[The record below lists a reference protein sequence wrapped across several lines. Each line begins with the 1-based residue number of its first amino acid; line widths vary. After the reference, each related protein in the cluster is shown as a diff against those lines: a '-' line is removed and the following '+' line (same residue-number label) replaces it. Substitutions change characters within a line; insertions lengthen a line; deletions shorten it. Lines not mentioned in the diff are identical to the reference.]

1 LGHGFKKQIILT
13 KKINV
18 GLSDCLSILNDYIC
32 LLAFSGTLKGIK
44 MKNILVLG
52 AGKSS
57 PYLIHYLLENSKKY
71 DWFVTVA
78 DYDLKAARKS
88 IKDHPRGHAVRF
100 DINDQEMRT
109 SQISKSDVVLNM
121 LSPMFQHQVALSCV
135 RYSKHM
141 VSVSY
146 EDARI
151 RDIEKD
157 AQRKGI
163 LILTEM
169 GLDPG
174 IDHMSAASMIE
185 KIRNNGGV
193 VTSFES
199 YGGGLPA
206 LDSLINPLKY
216 VISWNPRNV
225 VMAGKTG
232 AQYYKDKKIKIIPHH
247 YVFQHSWPMEID
259 GLGMMEAYPNRDS
272 LNYKSLYGFENANT
286 VIRGTLRYPGWSE
299 TWFQVVRLGLP
310 NEEQRI
316 PDLKN
321 KTWAELTEMFL
332 PLNSIGPD
340 VSQRVANFLNI
351 SPTGQI
357 MQNLKWLGLF
367 ADEKIGAK
375 VSTSAQ
381 AITHLIGKKL
391 ELTNDARDMVVLVHR
406 MKVKYP
412 KSDKVDEEYNATM
425 IYNGEKGGFTAMAKS
440 VGLPVGIVAKLLLTD
455 QLPLT
460 GCHIPMHPA
469 IYRPVLKELA
479 ENGLEFIE
487 RVIPKK

>member
-1 LGHGFKKQIILT
+1 
-13 KKINV
+13 
-18 GLSDCLSILNDYIC
+18 
-32 LLAFSGTLKGIK
+32 

-52 AGKSS
+52 AGKST
-57 PYLIHYLLENSKKY
+57 PYLIHYLLENAENY

-78 DYDLKAARKS
+78 DRDLNAAQES
-88 IKDHPRGHAVRF
+88 IKGHPRGVAILF

-109 SQISKSDVVLNM
+109 SQISKSDIVLNM
-121 LSPMFQHQVALSCV
+121 LSPMFQHQVALTCV
-135 RYSKHM
+135 QYGKHM
-141 VSVSY
+141 ISVSY

-174 IDHMSAASMIE
+174 IDHMAAASMIE
-185 KIRNNGGV
+185 DIRNRGGV

-225 VMAGKTG
+225 VMAGESG
-232 AQYYKDKKIKIIPHH
+232 AQYYKNNKIKIIPHH

-259 GLGMMEAYPNRDS
+259 GLGQMEAYPNRDS
-272 LNYKSLYGFENANT
+272 LNYKSLYGFENAET

-299 TWFQVVRLGLP
+299 TWFQIVRLGLP
-310 NEEQRI
+310 NEQQRI

-321 KTWAELTEMFL
+321 KSWSDLTEMFL

-340 VSQRVANFLNI
+340 ITQRVANFLNI

-357 MQNLKWLGLF
+357 MQNLQWLGLF
-367 ADEKIGAK
+367 SDEKIGVN
-375 VSTSAQ
+375 VSTA
-381 AITHLIGKKL
+381 AEAMTHLLGKKL
-391 ELTNDARDMVVLVHR
+391 ELTDDARDMVVLVHR
-406 MKVKYP
+406 MHVKYP
-412 KSDKVDEEYNATM
+412 KTQKGDEEYNATM
-425 IYNGEKGGFTAMAKS
+425 IYNGERGGFTAMAKS
-440 VGLPVGIVAKLLLTD
+440 VGLPAGIVAKLLLTD

-479 ENGLEFIE
+479 EFGLEFSE
-487 RVIPKK
+487 KVVPKK